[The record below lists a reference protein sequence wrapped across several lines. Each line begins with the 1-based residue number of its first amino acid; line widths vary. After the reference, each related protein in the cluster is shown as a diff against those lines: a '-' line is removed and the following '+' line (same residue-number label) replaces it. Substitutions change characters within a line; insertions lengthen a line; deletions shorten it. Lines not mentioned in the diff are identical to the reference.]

1 MKLGDIVRLSLNSLT
16 HRGLRSWLTILG
28 IIIGVAAV
36 IAMLSIG
43 AGMSQNVQSRLS
55 GFGADVLTVSAGQTR
70 AFGPEGTF
78 AERVQPGEDI
88 FQRTTSN
95 QSSSQSSSTASTP
108 TLTDM
113 DIAAIQSADGVEAA
127 TGIITGSSEVSYLS
141 QSVTV
146 TVEGVDPTV
155 WNTMTTSVV
164 ASGRLLQDG
173 DGMGVLI
180 GSRVANGM
188 FDQNIT
194 VDSPILI
201 GGKTFTVVG
210 ILKES
215 GTGSFGGDDR
225 TVFLTMDSARNI
237 LTSLDSNE
245 YSSIQV
251 KVADT
256 NAVDAT
262 ITSVTN
268 ALLASRQVTS
278 DTQDFTVTSPTSMLE
293 TITSTMQTMTFFL
306 TGIAAV
312 SLLVGAIGIANTMFM
327 SVMERTRLIG
337 ILKSLGTKNSEIM
350 KLFVTESGI
359 IGLMGGLLGVFLGFI
374 VVGIISEIGF
384 NLMGLGAR
392 MAGGVS
398 TSVAV
403 VTPQLVLFALAF
415 STVIGIIS
423 GLIPARKAANLQI
436 VEAMRSE

>member
-1 MKLGDIVRLSLNSLT
+1 MKLSDIVRLSLNSLT

-36 IAMLSIG
+36 IAMLSIS
-43 AGMSQNVQSRLS
+43 AGMSQNVQSSLG
-55 GFGADVLTVSAGQTR
+55 GFGANILTVSAGSTR
-70 AFGPEGTF
+70 AFGPGGSFT
-78 AERVQPGEDI
+78 ERFEPG
-88 FQRTTSN
+88 QGSPSGQLN
-95 QSSSQSSSTASTP
+95 QSSSSTESP
-108 TLTDM
+108 TLTAT
-113 DIAAIQSADGVEAA
+113 DIAAIESADGVETV
-127 TGIITGSSEVSYLS
+127 TGIISSRSEVSYLS
-141 QSVTV
+141 QSVSV
-146 TVEGVDPTV
+146 TIEGVDPTA
-155 WNTMTTSVV
+155 WNSMTTSEID
-164 ASGRLLQDG
+164 SGRFLESG

-180 GSRVANGM
+180 GSQVASGM
-188 FDQNIT
+188 FDQNLT
-194 VDSPILI
+194 VDSPLLI

-225 TVFLTMDSARNI
+225 TVFLTIDAARSI
-237 LTSLDSNE
+237 LTDIDSST
-245 YSSIQV
+245 YSSILV
-251 KVADT
+251 KVT
-256 NAVDAT
+256 NTDEVDAT

-268 ALLASRQVTS
+268 VLYSSRQVTS
-278 DTQDFTVTSPTSMLE
+278 DTADFTVTSPTSMLE

-306 TGIAAV
+306 TGIAGV

-384 NLMGLGAR
+384 NLMGVGTRLG
-392 MAGGVS
+392 GGTS

-403 VTPQLVLFALAF
+403 VTPELVLFALAF
-415 STVIGIIS
+415 STAIGIMS